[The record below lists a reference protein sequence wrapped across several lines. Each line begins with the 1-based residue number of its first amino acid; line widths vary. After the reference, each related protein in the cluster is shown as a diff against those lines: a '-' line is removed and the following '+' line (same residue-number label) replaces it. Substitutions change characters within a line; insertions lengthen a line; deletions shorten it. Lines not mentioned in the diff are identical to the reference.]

1 VIEST
6 KVVKMGALAAAVVAI
21 AGLTFWGVPFY
32 IKTQVVAEVRTE
44 LAQAGVDALNDQAD
58 GNSAIGTAIIT
69 RLDSIE
75 KRMIERDAMFI
86 AYLERQAELAAARG
100 N

>member
-1 VIEST
+1 MSETNPI
-6 KVVKMGALAAAVVAI
+6 VKFGAIAAAVVAV

-32 IKTQVVAEVRTE
+32 IKTEVVAEVRTE
-44 LAQAGVDALNDQAD
+44 LEQAGVDALNDQAD
-58 GNSAIGTAIIT
+58 GNSAVGTAIIT
-69 RLDSIE
+69 RLDGIE